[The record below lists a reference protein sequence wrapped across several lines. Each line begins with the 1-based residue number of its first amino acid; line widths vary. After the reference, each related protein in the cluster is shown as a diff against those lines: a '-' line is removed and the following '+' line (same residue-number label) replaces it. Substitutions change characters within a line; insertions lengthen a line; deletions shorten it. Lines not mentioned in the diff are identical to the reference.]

1 MKVTTPK
8 QHWPI
13 RVYYENTD
21 AGGVVYHAD
30 YLAFYERAR
39 TEMLRKLGFS
49 QQVLLQQQ
57 RAFVVRRMNIEYIA
71 PAYLDDE
78 LLVVSYVSEKTAA
91 SLTFKQQIYRQ
102 EPYQLI
108 NEAQSLIVFIDKQ
121 KMKPI
126 VLPTNLVMELV

>member
-1 MKVTTPK
+1 MKVTTHK

-49 QQVLLQQQ
+49 QQYLLQQQ
-57 RAFVVRRMNIEYIA
+57 QAFVVRRMNIEYIA

-78 LLVVSYVSEKTAA
+78 LLVVSQVCEKTAA
-91 SLTFKQQIYRQ
+91 SLTFKQQLYRQ
-102 EPYQLI
+102 EPHQLI
-108 NEAQSLIVFIDKQ
+108 SEAQSLIVFIDKQ